1 MSRPTSVAAHSAHHT
16 STALVSKQPLAELLL
31 ANLRLLD
38 LDLREDWPEIT
49 PRTFNTKD
57 TQQNQKQRIKCTE
70 WILYRLFELW
80 DPEETRDV
88 GITPEAQA

>member
-1 MSRPTSVAAHSAHHT
+1 MSRPVSIIANGTAQQSAIT
-16 STALVSKQPLAELLL
+16 RQPLAELVL

-49 PRTFNTKD
+49 PKTFSTKD
-57 TQQNQKQRIKCTE
+57 TQHNQKQRVKCTE

-88 GITPEAQA
+88 NIYIYIYD

>member
-1 MSRPTSVAAHSAHHT
+1 VRP
-16 STALVSKQPLAELLL
+16 PLIDLLL

-38 LDLREDWPEIT
+38 LDLRADWPDVT
-49 PRTFNTKD
+49 SKTFSTRDNA
-57 TQQNQKQRIKCTE
+57 QQNQKHRIKCTE

-88 GITPEAQA
+88 CLPFTTWKARGWIRVLT